1 MKLAA
6 IFGLTIRHAYY
17 ADGACPDFAV
27 EPAPDTERLLKNCRC
42 VLKSR
47 PDGLLIV
54 AELSDQGL
62 PVIAV
67 DAAAK
72 FRFNLR
78 QQNGDFPLFTDLSA
92 IHQVAAPLY
101 VPGGTDI
108 SKGGSLTLTAQ
119 ADPLEYGVF
128 AAVEIP
134 GSVFASP
141 ASWPVQFVVDFQPK
155 KARWM
160 YYCVTDLKLTGK
172 DLRLV
177 DNGTPGTPL
186 VFSPS
191 NRTDLTQS
199 PDAADALASQLAN
212 RYPDLARMRFVS
224 DDVVPCLQSPR
235 NLSLQLDGHNFPDV
249 LPTPPLRNCA
259 FWPATAQ
266 GTQPQQDALFQVVKY
281 VSYSFSKNGV

>member
-6 IFGLTIRHAYY
+6 IFGFSIRHSYY
-17 ADGACPDFAV
+17 ADGVCPDFV
-27 EPAPDTERLLKNCRC
+27 LEPTSDTDRLLRNCRC

-47 PDGLLIV
+47 PDGLLVV
-54 AELSDQGL
+54 AELSDQGV

-67 DAAAK
+67 EPAAK
-72 FRFNLR
+72 FRFNCRL
-78 QQNGDFPLFTDLSA
+78 QNADFPLFTDLSA
-92 IHQVAAPLY
+92 IHQQAAPLY
-101 VPGGTDI
+101 ALGGADVT
-108 SKGGSLTLTAQ
+108 KGGALTLTTQ
-119 ADPLEYGVF
+119 AVPLENGVF
-128 AAVEIP
+128 AVVEIP

-141 ASWPVQFVVDFQPK
+141 GSWPVQFEVDFQPK

-177 DNGTPGTPL
+177 DNGTPGPPL
-186 VFSPS
+186 LFSPS
-191 NRTDLTQS
+191 NRTDLIQS

-249 LPTPPLRNCA
+249 LPTPPFRNCA
-259 FWPATAQ
+259 LWPATAP
-266 GTQPQQDALFQVVKY
+266 GNQPQQDALFQVVKY
-281 VSYSFSKNGV
+281 VSYSFSKNGA